1 MELPERGAL
10 FILKTMSSKQQI
22 DKIRN
27 IGIMAHIDAGKT
39 TTTERILYYTGK
51 SHKIGEVHDGTAT
64 MDWMIQEQERGITI
78 TSAATTCSWNK
89 QVINIIDTP
98 GHVDF
103 TIEVERSLRVLDG
116 AIGVFDAV
124 SGVEPQSETVWA
136 QADKYNVPRLAFVNK
151 MDRMGANFENC
162 IQEIRD
168 KLDKK
173 ASAIQWPIGSEEN
186 FQGVVDLLEMKA
198 IYFPPESL
206 GSKIEVKEIPADLI
220 DECQM
225 YRDELLDNLSE
236 YDETLTDL
244 ILNDEKPSIEQIKTA
259 LRKATISHN
268 FIPVLCGSA
277 FKNKGIQPLLDAVLD
292 YLPSPTDRGEL
303 KGHSLKDPEKIEVR
317 KPETDEMFSGIAF
330 KIATDPFVGSVTY
343 IRIYSGKIESGQTVY
358 NPLKKKRERINKIF
372 QMHADK
378 RTELQEAFAGDIVA
392 VAGFKETTTG
402 ETLCTENKPIVYDLM
417 EFPETVISVAIEP
430 KTAADEKK
438 LLATLEQLKTEDPS
452 FAFKSNQETGQLLI
466 LGMGELHLEIIADR
480 LQREF
485 NVGIRVGKPQVS
497 YRESISGIASESH
510 SYHRELGGK
519 MQFGQVTLKVEPV
532 DYQAGVLFES
542 SVTTKQ
548 LASNFIDAIKKSVMD
563 TAPGGAMA
571 GYPFLNIKA
580 TLTGAEF
587 NENESTEVAYAIAAS
602 SAFRDACKKAGVI
615 LLEPFMELEVLTPQD
630 YTGDVISDI
639 NSKRGKIL
647 TMGIKQNKDLISA
660 EVPLAELFGYSTD
673 LRSKSQGRAS
683 FTMKFKS
690 YVEMPLDLA
699 KSTLEKKGIYI

>member
-1 MELPERGAL
+1 
-10 FILKTMSSKQQI
+10 MSSSSKI

-51 SHKIGEVHDGTAT
+51 SHKIGEVHNGTAT

-89 QVINIIDTP
+89 QTINIIDTP

-116 AIGVFDAV
+116 AVGVFDAV

-136 QADKYNVPRLAFVNK
+136 QADKYKVPRLAFVNK
-151 MDRMGANFENC
+151 MDRMGADFDNC
-162 IQEIRD
+162 IAEIRE

-173 ASAIQWPIGSEEN
+173 AAAIQRPIGSEEN
-186 FQGVVDLLEMKA
+186 FVGLVDLIEMKA
-198 IYFPPESL
+198 IYFPPENL
-206 GSKIEVKEIPADLI
+206 GSKIEIKDIPEDLV

-244 ILNDEKPSIEQIKTA
+244 ILNDEKPSVEQIKSA
-259 LRKATISHN
+259 LRKAVIKDN
-268 FIPVLCGSA
+268 FIAVLCGSA
-277 FKNKGIQPLLDAVLD
+277 FKNKGIQPLLDAVVD

-303 KGHSLKDPEKIEVR
+303 HGHSIKNAEKTEVR
-317 KPETDEMFSGIAF
+317 KPEIEEMFSGIAF
-330 KIATDPFVGSVTY
+330 KIATDPFVGSVTFV
-343 IRIYSGKIESGQTVY
+343 RIYSGKLESGQTVY
-358 NPLKKKRERINKIF
+358 NPIKKKRERINKIF

-392 VAGFKETTTG
+392 VAGFKDTTTG
-402 ETLCTENKPIVYDLM
+402 ETLCTENKPIIYDLM

-438 LLATLEQLKTEDPS
+438 LLNTLEQLKNEDPS
-452 FAFKSNQETGQLLI
+452 FTFRNNQETGQLLI

-497 YRESISGIASESH
+497 YRESISGTASEGYTFH
-510 SYHRELGGK
+510 KELAGK
-519 MQFGQVTLKVEPV
+519 IQFGQVTLKVEPA
-532 DYQAGVLFES
+532 DYQAGVQFES
-542 SVTTKQ
+542 SVTNKQ
-548 LASNFIDAIKKSVMD
+548 LGQNFIDAIKKSVMD

-587 NENESTEVAYAIAAS
+587 NENESSEVAYAIAAS
-602 SAFRDACKKAGVI
+602 SAFRDACKKAGVR
-615 LLEPFMELEVLTPQD
+615 LLEPVMELEVVTPQD

-639 NSKRGKIL
+639 NAKRGKIL

-690 YVEMPLDLA
+690 YVEMPTELA

>member
-1 MELPERGAL
+1 
-10 FILKTMSSKQQI
+10 MSSNQI

-51 SHKIGEVHDGTAT
+51 SHKIGEVHNGTAT

-78 TSAATTCSWNK
+78 TSAATTCRWNN
-89 QVINIIDTP
+89 QIINIIDTP

-116 AIGVFDAV
+116 AVGVFDAV

-136 QADKYNVPRLAFVNK
+136 QADKYKVPRLAFVNK
-151 MDRMGANFENC
+151 MDRMGADFDNC
-162 IQEIRD
+162 VNEIRE

-173 ASAIQWPIGSEEN
+173 AAAIQRPIGSEEN
-186 FQGVVDLLEMKA
+186 FNGLVDLIEMKA
-198 IYFPPESL
+198 IYFPSESL
-206 GSKIEVKEIPADLI
+206 GSKIEITDIPADLV

-244 ILNDEKPSIEQIKTA
+244 ILNDEKPSVAQVKAA
-259 LRKATISHN
+259 LRKAVIKDN
-268 FIPVLCGSA
+268 FIAVLCGSA
-277 FKNKGIQPLLDAVLD
+277 FKNKGIQPLLDAVVD
-292 YLPSPTDRGEL
+292 YLPSPVDRGEL
-303 KGHSLKDPEKIEVR
+303 HGHSIKNPEKTEVR
-317 KPETDEMFSGIAF
+317 KPEVEEMFSGIAF
-330 KIATDPFVGSVTY
+330 KIATDPFVGSVTFV
-343 IRIYSGKIESGQTVY
+343 RIYSGKLESGQTVY
-358 NPLKKKRERINKIF
+358 NPIKKKRERINKIF

-378 RTELQEAFAGDIVA
+378 RTELQEAYAGDIVA
-392 VAGFKETTTG
+392 VAGFKDTTTG
-402 ETLCTENKPIVYDLM
+402 ETLCTENKPIIYDLM

-438 LLATLEQLKTEDPS
+438 LLTSLEQLKNEDPS
-452 FAFKSNQETGQLLI
+452 FTFKNNQETGQLLI

-497 YRESISGIASESH
+497 YRESISGSASENNIFH
-510 SYHRELGGK
+510 KELAGK
-519 MQFGQVTLKVEPV
+519 VQFGDVTIKVEPA
-532 DYQAGVLFES
+532 DYQAGVQFES
-542 SVTTKQ
+542 SVPTKQ
-548 LASNFIDAIKKSVMD
+548 LPQNFIDAIKKSVMD

-580 TLTGAEF
+580 TLVGATF
-587 NENESTEVAYAIAAS
+587 NENESSEVAYAIAAS
-602 SAFRDACKKAGVI
+602 SAFRDACKKAGVR
-615 LLEPFMELEVLTPQD
+615 LLEPVMELEVVTPQD

-639 NSKRGKIL
+639 NAKRGKIL

-690 YVEMPLDLA
+690 YVEMPTELA

>member
-1 MELPERGAL
+1 
-10 FILKTMSSKQQI
+10 MSSKQQI

-78 TSAATTCSWNK
+78 TSAATTCRWLNH
-89 QVINIIDTP
+89 VINIIDTP

-151 MDRMGANFENC
+151 MDRMGADFDNC
-162 IQEIRD
+162 IVEIRE

-173 ASAIQWPIGSEEN
+173 AAAIQRPIGSEEN
-186 FQGVVDLLEMKA
+186 FTGIVDLVEMKA
-198 IYFPPESL
+198 MYFPSESL
-206 GSKIEVKEIPADLI
+206 GSKVELKEIPADFV
-220 DECQM
+220 DECLIS
-225 YRDELLDNLSE
+225 RDELI
-236 YDETLTDL
+236 ETLSDFDDEVAEKFLGGEAIDADL
-244 ILNDEKPSIEQIKTA
+244 LKRVI
-259 LRKATISHN
+259 RHATITQS

-277 FKNKGIQPLLDAVLD
+277 FKNKGVQPLLDSVVA
-292 YLPSPTDRGEL
+292 YLPSPTDRGEI
-303 KGHSLKDPEKIEVR
+303 KGHNLKDPEKVDVR
-317 KPETDEMFSGIAF
+317 KPEVEEMFSGIAF

-343 IRIYSGKIESGQTVY
+343 VRIYSGKIESGQQIY
-358 NPLKKKRERINKIF
+358 NSLKKKRERVNKIF

-378 RTELQEAFAGDIVA
+378 RTEIQEAFAGDIVA
-392 VAGFKETTTG
+392 IGGLKDTTTG
-402 ETLCTENKPIVYDLM
+402 ETLCTENKPIIYDLM

-438 LLATLEQLKTEDPS
+438 LLATLEQLKNEDPS
-452 FAFKSNQETGQLLI
+452 FTFKANQETGQLLI
-466 LGMGELHLEIIADR
+466 YGMGELHLEIIADR

-497 YRESISGIASESH
+497 YRESISTSATAEGVFH
-510 SYHRELGGK
+510 KDLGGK
-519 MQFGQVTLKVEPV
+519 MQFGQAIIKVEPV

-542 SVTTKQ
+542 QVTSKKLPQ
-548 LASNFIDAIKKSVMD
+548 NIIDSIKKSVMD
-563 TAPGGAMA
+563 TAPGGMLA

-580 TLTGAEF
+580 TLIDAEF

-602 SAFRDACKKAGVI
+602 SAFREACKKANVR
-615 LLEPFMELEVLTPQD
+615 LLEPVMDLEVVTPQD

-639 NSKRGKIL
+639 NAKRGKII
-647 TMGIKQNKDLISA
+647 TMGIKQKKDLISA

-690 YVEMPLDLA
+690 YIEMPTELA

>member
-1 MELPERGAL
+1 
-10 FILKTMSSKQQI
+10 MSSNQLI

-78 TSAATTCSWNK
+78 TSAATTCRWNN
-89 QVINIIDTP
+89 QIINIIDTP

-162 IQEIRD
+162 IQEIRE

-173 ASAIQWPIGSEEN
+173 AAAIQWPIGSEEN
-186 FQGVVDLLEMKA
+186 FVGIVDLVEMRA
-198 IYFPPESL
+198 IYFPSESL
-206 GSKIEVKEIPADLI
+206 GSKMEIKEIPADI
-220 DECQM
+220 ADECSL
-225 YRDELLDNLSE
+225 YRDELLDHLSE

-244 ILNDEKPSIEQIKTA
+244 ILMDEKPSVTQIKA
-259 LRKATISHN
+259 AIRKAVIKNN
-268 FIPVLCGSA
+268 FIAVLCGSA
-277 FKNKGIQPLLDAVLD
+277 FKNKGVQPLLDAVVD

-303 KGHSLKDPEKIEVR
+303 KGHSLKDSEKIEIR
-317 KPETDEMFSGIAF
+317 KPEIDEMFSGIAF

-343 IRIYSGKIESGQTVY
+343 MRIYSGKLESGQTVY
-358 NPLKKKRERINKIF
+358 NPLKKKRERVNKIF

-378 RTELQEAFAGDIVA
+378 RTELQEACAGDIVA
-392 VAGFKETTTG
+392 IAGFKETTTG
-402 ETLCTENKPIVYDLM
+402 ETLCTENKPIIYDLM
-417 EFPETVISVAIEP
+417 EFPDTVISVAIEP

-438 LLATLEQLKTEDPS
+438 LLSTLEQLKNEDPS
-452 FAFKSNQETGQLLI
+452 FTYKSNQETGQLLI

-485 NVGIRVGKPQVS
+485 NVGIRVGKPQVA
-497 YRESISGIASESH
+497 YRESISGTASESYTFH
-510 SYHRELGGK
+510 KELGGK
-519 MQFGQVTLKVEPV
+519 TQFGAVTIKVEHA
-532 DYQAGVLFES
+532 DYQAGVQFES
-542 SVTTKQ
+542 SVTVKQ
-548 LASNFIDAIKKSVMD
+548 IPQSFIDSIKKSVMD

-580 TLTGAEF
+580 TLVGVEF

-602 SAFRDACKKAGVI
+602 SAFRDACKKAGVR
-615 LLEPFMELEVLTPQD
+615 LLEPVMELEVVTPQD

-639 NSKRGKIL
+639 NAKRGKIL

-690 YVEMPLDLA
+690 YIEMPIDLA
-699 KSTLEKKGIYI
+699 KATLEKKGIYI

>member
-1 MELPERGAL
+1 
-10 FILKTMSSKQQI
+10 MSSKQI

-89 QVINIIDTP
+89 QTINIIDTP

-136 QADKYNVPRLAFVNK
+136 QADKYKVPRLAFVNK
-151 MDRMGANFENC
+151 MDRMGANYENC
-162 IQEIRD
+162 ISEIRE

-173 ASAIQWPIGSEEN
+173 AAAIQWPIGSEEN
-186 FQGVVDLLEMKA
+186 FAGIVDLIEMKA
-198 IYFPPESL
+198 VYFPAESL
-206 GSKIEVKEIPADLI
+206 GSKIEIKDIPADI
-220 DECQM
+220 VDECQL

-236 YDETLTDL
+236 FDEELTDL
-244 ILNDEKPSIEQIKTA
+244 ILMGEVPNVAQIKAA

-292 YLPSPTDRGEL
+292 YLPSPIDRGEL
-303 KGHSLKDPEKIEVR
+303 KGHSLKDPDKVEVR
-317 KPETDEMFSGIAF
+317 KPEVDEMFSGIAF

-343 IRIYSGKIESGQTVY
+343 VRIYSGKLESGQTVY
-358 NPLKKKRERINKIF
+358 NSLKKKRERVNKIF

-392 VAGFKETTTG
+392 VAGFKDTTTG
-402 ETLCTENKPIVYDLM
+402 ETLCTENKPIIYDLM

-438 LLATLEQLKTEDPS
+438 LLSTLEQLKNEDPS
-452 FAFKSNQETGQLLI
+452 FTFSNNQETGQLLI

-497 YRESISGIASESH
+497 YRESISGTASESH
-510 SYHRELGGK
+510 TYNRELGGK
-519 MQFGQVTLKVEPV
+519 MQFGSVTLKVEPV

-542 SVTTKQ
+542 SVTNKQ
-548 LASNFIDAIKKSVMD
+548 IGQNFIDSIKKAVMD

-580 TLTGAEF
+580 TLTAVEF

-602 SAFRDACKKAGVI
+602 SAFRDACKKAGVV
-615 LLEPFMELEVLTPQD
+615 LLEPVMELEVVTPQD

-690 YVEMPLDLA
+690 YVEMPFDLA
-699 KSTLEKKGIYI
+699 KATLEKKGIYI

>member
-1 MELPERGAL
+1 
-10 FILKTMSSKQQI
+10 MSSNQI

-51 SHKIGEVHDGTAT
+51 SHKIGEVHNGTAT

-78 TSAATTCSWNK
+78 TSAATTCRWNN

-116 AIGVFDAV
+116 AVGVFDAV

-136 QADKYNVPRLAFVNK
+136 QADKYKVPRLAFVNK
-151 MDRMGANFENC
+151 MDRMGADFDNC
-162 IQEIRD
+162 VNEIRE

-173 ASAIQWPIGSEEN
+173 AAAIQRPIGSEEN
-186 FQGVVDLLEMKA
+186 FAGIVDLIEMKA
-198 IYFPPESL
+198 IYFPPENL
-206 GSKIEVKEIPADLI
+206 GSKIDIKDIPADLV

-244 ILNDEKPSIEQIKTA
+244 ILNDEKPSVAQIKAA
-259 LRKATISHN
+259 LRKAVIKDN
-268 FIPVLCGSA
+268 FIAVLCGSA
-277 FKNKGIQPLLDAVLD
+277 FKNKGIQPLLDAVVD
-292 YLPSPTDRGEL
+292 YLPSPADRGEL
-303 KGHSLKDPEKIEVR
+303 HGHSIKNPENTEVR
-317 KPETDEMFSGIAF
+317 KPEVEEMFSGIAF
-330 KIATDPFVGSVTY
+330 KIATDPFVGSVTFV
-343 IRIYSGKIESGQTVY
+343 RIYSGKLESGQTVY
-358 NPLKKKRERINKIF
+358 NPIKKKRERINKIF

-392 VAGFKETTTG
+392 VAGFKDTTTG
-402 ETLCTENKPIVYDLM
+402 ETLCTENKPIIYDLM

-438 LLATLEQLKTEDPS
+438 LLTSLEQLKNEDPS
-452 FAFKSNQETGQLLI
+452 FTFNNNQETGQLLI

-497 YRESISGIASESH
+497 YRESISGSATENNIFH
-510 SYHRELGGK
+510 KELAGK
-519 MQFGQVTLKVEPV
+519 VQFGDVTIKVEPA
-532 DYQAGVLFES
+532 DYQAGVQFES
-542 SVTTKQ
+542 SVPTKQ
-548 LASNFIDAIKKSVMD
+548 LPQSFIDAIRKSIMD

-580 TLTGAEF
+580 TLVGATF
-587 NENESTEVAYAIAAS
+587 NENESSEVAYAIAAS
-602 SAFRDACKKAGVI
+602 SAFRDACKKAGLR
-615 LLEPFMELEVLTPQD
+615 LLEPVMDLEVVTPQD

-639 NSKRGKIL
+639 NAKRGKIL

-690 YVEMPLDLA
+690 YVEMPTELA

>member
-1 MELPERGAL
+1 
-10 FILKTMSSKQQI
+10 MSSSSKI

-51 SHKIGEVHDGTAT
+51 SHKIVEVHNGTAT

-89 QVINIIDTP
+89 QTINIIDTP

-136 QADKYNVPRLAFVNK
+136 QADKYKVPRLAFVNK
-151 MDRMGANFENC
+151 MDRMGADFDNC
-162 IQEIRD
+162 INEIRE

-173 ASAIQWPIGSEEN
+173 AAAIQRPIGSEEN
-186 FQGVVDLLEMKA
+186 FQGLVDLIEMKA
-198 IYFPPESL
+198 IYFPPENL
-206 GSKIEVKEIPADLI
+206 GSKIEITDIPEDLV

-244 ILNDEKPSIEQIKTA
+244 ILNDEKPTIDQIKAA
-259 LRKATISHN
+259 LRKAVIKDN
-268 FIPVLCGSA
+268 FIAVLCGSA
-277 FKNKGIQPLLDAVLD
+277 FKNKGIQPLLDAVVD

-303 KGHSLKDPEKIEVR
+303 HGHSIKNPEKTEVR
-317 KPETDEMFSGIAF
+317 KPEVEEMFSGIAF
-330 KIATDPFVGSVTY
+330 KIATDPFVGSVTFV
-343 IRIYSGKIESGQTVY
+343 RIYSGKLESGQTVY
-358 NPLKKKRERINKIF
+358 NPIKKKRERINKIF

-392 VAGFKETTTG
+392 VAGFKDTTTG
-402 ETLCTENKPIVYDLM
+402 ETLCTENKPIIYDLM

-438 LLATLEQLKTEDPS
+438 LLSTLEQLKNEDPS
-452 FAFKSNQETGQLLI
+452 FTFRNNQETGQLLI

-497 YRESISGIASESH
+497 YRESISGSASESH
-510 SYHRELGGK
+510 LFQKDLGGK
-519 MQFGQVTLKVEPV
+519 MQHGQVTIKVEPV
-532 DYQAGVLFES
+532 DYQAGVIFES
-542 SVTTKQ
+542 VVPTKQ
-548 LASNFIDAIKKSVMD
+548 LAQNFIDAIKKSIND
-563 TAPGGAMA
+563 SAPGGAMA

-580 TLTGAEF
+580 TLTAAEF

-602 SAFRDACKKAGVI
+602 SAFRDACKKAGVR
-615 LLEPFMELEVLTPQD
+615 LLEPVMELEVVTPQD

-639 NSKRGKIL
+639 NAKRGKIL

-690 YVEMPLDLA
+690 YVEMPTELA

>member
-1 MELPERGAL
+1 
-10 FILKTMSSKQQI
+10 MSSSSKI

-51 SHKIGEVHDGTAT
+51 SHKIGEVHNGTAT

-89 QVINIIDTP
+89 QTINIIDTP

-116 AIGVFDAV
+116 AVGVFDAV

-136 QADKYNVPRLAFVNK
+136 QADKYKVPRLAFVNK
-151 MDRMGANFENC
+151 MDRMGADFDNC
-162 IQEIRD
+162 ITEIRE

-173 ASAIQWPIGSEEN
+173 AAAIQRPIGSEEN
-186 FQGVVDLLEMKA
+186 FQGLVDLIEMKA

-206 GSKIEVKEIPADLI
+206 GSKIEIKDIPADLV

-244 ILNDEKPSIEQIKTA
+244 ILNDEKPTVEQIKSA
-259 LRKATISHN
+259 LRKAVIKDN
-268 FIPVLCGSA
+268 FIAVLCGSA
-277 FKNKGIQPLLDAVLD
+277 FKNKGIQPLLDAVVD

-303 KGHSLKDPEKIEVR
+303 HGHSIKNPEKTEVR
-317 KPETDEMFSGIAF
+317 KPEVEEMFSGIAF
-330 KIATDPFVGSVTY
+330 KIATDPFVGSVTFV
-343 IRIYSGKIESGQTVY
+343 RIYSGKLESGQTVY
-358 NPLKKKRERINKIF
+358 NPIKKKRERINKIF

-378 RTELQEAFAGDIVA
+378 RTELQEAYAGDIVA
-392 VAGFKETTTG
+392 VAGFKDTTTG
-402 ETLCTENKPIVYDLM
+402 ETLCTENKPIIYDLM

-438 LLATLEQLKTEDPS
+438 LLSTLEQLKNEDPS
-452 FAFKSNQETGQLLI
+452 FTFRNNQETGQLLI

-497 YRESISGIASESH
+497 YRESIAGSATEGFTFH
-510 SYHRELGGK
+510 KELAGK
-519 MQFGQVTLKVEPV
+519 IQFGQVTIKVEPA
-532 DYQAGVLFES
+532 DYQAGVQFES
-542 SVTTKQ
+542 SVPTKQ
-548 LASNFIDAIKKSVMD
+548 LAQNFIDSIKKSVMD

-580 TLTGAEF
+580 TLVSAEF
-587 NENESTEVAYAIAAS
+587 NENESSEVAYAIAAS
-602 SAFRDACKKAGVI
+602 SAFRDACKKAGVR
-615 LLEPFMELEVLTPQD
+615 LLEPVMELEVVTPQD

-639 NSKRGKIL
+639 NAKRGKIL

-690 YVEMPLDLA
+690 YVEMPTDLA

>member
-1 MELPERGAL
+1 
-10 FILKTMSSKQQI
+10 
-22 DKIRN
+22 
-27 IGIMAHIDAGKT
+27 MAHIDAGKT

-78 TSAATTCSWNK
+78 TSAATTCRWLNNT
-89 QVINIIDTP
+89 INIIDTP

-136 QADKYNVPRLAFVNK
+136 QADKYKVPRLAFVNK
-151 MDRMGANFENC
+151 MDRMGADFDNC
-162 IQEIRD
+162 IEEIRE

-173 ASAIQWPIGSEEN
+173 AAAIQRPIGAEEN
-186 FQGVVDLLEMKA
+186 FTGLIDLIEMKA
-198 IYFPPESL
+198 LYFPAESL
-206 GSKIEVKEIPADLI
+206 GSKVETKEIPADLI
-220 DECQM
+220 DEAQL
-225 YRDELLDNLSE
+225 YRDELLDALSE
-236 YDETLTDL
+236 YDEQLTDL
-244 ILNDEKPSIEQIKTA
+244 ILMGETPSLSDVKAA
-259 LRKATISHN
+259 LRRAVISHD

-277 FKNKGIQPLLDAVLD
+277 FKNKGVQPLLDAVVD
-292 YLPSPTDRGEL
+292 YLPSPTDRGEI
-303 KGHSLKDPEKIEVR
+303 KGHSLKDTEKGESR
-317 KPETDEMFSGIAF
+317 KPEVDDMFSGIAF

-343 IRIYSGKIESGQTVY
+343 VRIYSGKLATGQQIY
-358 NPLKKKRERINKIF
+358 NALKKKRERVNKIF

-378 RTELQEAFAGDIVA
+378 RTEIQEAYAGDIVA
-392 VAGFKETTTG
+392 IAGLKETTTG

-430 KTAADEKK
+430 KTANDEKK
-438 LLATLEQLKTEDPS
+438 LLITLDQLKNEDPS
-452 FAFKSNQETGQLLI
+452 FSYRANQETGQLLI
-466 LGMGELHLEIIADR
+466 YGMGELHLEIIADR

-497 YRESISGIASESH
+497 YRESISGPAGAEGSF
-510 SYHRELGGK
+510 HRDLGGK
-519 MQFGQVTLKVEPV
+519 MQYGQATIKVEPV
-532 DYQAGVLFES
+532 DYQAGVLFENT
-542 SVTTKQ
+542 VTSKKLPQ
-548 LASNFIDAIKKSVMD
+548 NFIDSIKKSVLD
-563 TAPGGAMA
+563 TAPGGMLA

-580 TLTGAEF
+580 TLIDAEF
-587 NENESTEVAYAIAAS
+587 DENESTEVAYAIAAS
-602 SAFRDACKKAGVI
+602 AAFRDACKKAGLK
-615 LLEPFMELEVLTPQD
+615 LLEPVMDLEVVTPQD

-639 NSKRGKIL
+639 NAKRGKII
-647 TMGIKQNKDLISA
+647 TMGIKQKKDLISA

-683 FTMKFKS
+683 FTMKFKC
-690 YVEMPLDLA
+690 YVEMPTELA

>member
-1 MELPERGAL
+1 MGSS
-10 FILKTMSSKQQI
+10 FYFNIMSSSSKI

-78 TSAATTCSWNK
+78 TSAATTCRWNN
-89 QVINIIDTP
+89 QTINIIDTP

-136 QADKYNVPRLAFVNK
+136 QADKYKVPRLAFVNK

-162 IQEIRD
+162 IQEIRE

-173 ASAIQWPIGSEEN
+173 AAAIQWPIGSEEN
-186 FQGVVDLLEMKA
+186 FTGIVDLIEMKA
-198 IYFPPESL
+198 MYFPAESL
-206 GSKIEVKEIPADLI
+206 GSKIEIKEIPSDIL
-220 DECQM
+220 DECTL

-244 ILNDEKPSIEQIKTA
+244 ILMDEKPSVEQIKA
-259 LRKATISHN
+259 AIRKAVIKDN
-268 FIPVLCGSA
+268 FIAVLCGSA
-277 FKNKGIQPLLDAVLD
+277 FKNKGVQPLLDAVVE

-303 KGHSLKDPEKIEVR
+303 KGHSLKDPNKSEVR
-317 KPETDEMFSGIAF
+317 KPEIEEMFSGIAF

-343 IRIYSGKIESGQTVY
+343 MRIYSGKLESGQTVY
-358 NPLKKKRERINKIF
+358 NPLKKKRERVNKIF

-402 ETLCTENKPIVYDLM
+402 ETLCTENKPIIYDLM

-438 LLATLEQLKTEDPS
+438 LLSTLEQLKNEDPS
-452 FAFKSNQETGQLLI
+452 FTFKSNQETGQLLI
-466 LGMGELHLEIIADR
+466 FGMGELHLEIIADR

-497 YRESISGIASESH
+497 YRESIASSASESFTFH
-510 SYHRELGGK
+510 KELGGK
-519 MQFGQVTLKVEPV
+519 NQFGAVTIKVEPA

-542 SVTTKQ
+542 TVTTKQ
-548 LASNFIDAIKKSVMD
+548 IAQNFIDSIKKSIMD

-580 TLTGAEF
+580 TLIGVEF

-602 SAFRDACKKAGVI
+602 SAFREACKKASVR
-615 LLEPFMELEVLTPQD
+615 LLEPVMELEVVTPQD

-639 NSKRGKIL
+639 NAKRGKIL

-690 YVEMPLDLA
+690 YVEMPTELA
-699 KSTLEKKGIYI
+699 KATLEKKGIYI

>member
-10 FILKTMSSKQQI
+10 FILKTMSSKQI

-89 QVINIIDTP
+89 QTINIIDTP

-136 QADKYNVPRLAFVNK
+136 QADKYKVPRLAFVNK

-162 IQEIRD
+162 IAEIRE

-173 ASAIQWPIGSEEN
+173 AAAIQWPIGTEEN
-186 FQGVVDLLEMKA
+186 FLGVVDLLEMKA
-198 IYFPPESL
+198 IYFPAESL
-206 GSKIEVKEIPADLI
+206 GSKIEIKDIPAELV
-220 DECQM
+220 DECQL

-236 YDETLTDL
+236 YDEELTDL
-244 ILNDEKPSIEQIKTA
+244 ILMGEAPSVAQIKAA

-303 KGHSLKDPEKIEVR
+303 KGHSLKDPDKVEVR
-317 KPETDEMFSGIAF
+317 KPEVEEMFSGIAF

-343 IRIYSGKIESGQTVY
+343 LRIYSGKLESGQTVY
-358 NPLKKKRERINKIF
+358 NSLKKKRERINKIF

-438 LLATLEQLKTEDPS
+438 LLSTLEQLKNEDPS
-452 FAFKSNQETGQLLI
+452 FTFSNNQETGQLLI

-497 YRESISGIASESH
+497 YRESISGTASESH
-510 SYHRELGGK
+510 TYHRELGGK
-519 MQFGQVTLKVEPV
+519 MQFGQVTLKVEPA
-532 DYQAGVLFES
+532 DYQAGVLFDS
-542 SVTTKQ
+542 TVTNKQ
-548 LASNFIDAIKKSVMD
+548 LGQNFIDSIKKSIND

-602 SAFRDACKKAGVI
+602 SAFRDACKKAGVV
-615 LLEPFMELEVLTPQD
+615 LLEPVMELEVVTPQD

-690 YVEMPLDLA
+690 YAEMPFDLA

>member
-1 MELPERGAL
+1 
-10 FILKTMSSKQQI
+10 
-22 DKIRN
+22 
-27 IGIMAHIDAGKT
+27 MAHIDAGKT

-78 TSAATTCSWNK
+78 TSAATTCRWLNNN
-89 QVINIIDTP
+89 INIIDTP

-151 MDRMGANFENC
+151 MDRMGADFDNC
-162 IQEIRD
+162 IAEIRE

-173 ASAIQWPIGSEEN
+173 AAAIQRPIGAEEN
-186 FQGVVDLLEMKA
+186 FTGIVDLVEMKA
-198 IYFPPESL
+198 LYFPADSL
-206 GSKIEVKEIPADLI
+206 GSKLEIKEIPTDFV
-220 DECQM
+220 DECLIS
-225 YRDELLDNLSE
+225 RDELI
-236 YDETLTDL
+236 ETLSDYD
-244 ILNDEKPSIEQIKTA
+244 DELAEKYLGGEFIETEHLKRVIR
-259 LRKATISHN
+259 LATIQKS

-277 FKNKGIQPLLDAVLD
+277 FKNKGVQPLLDAVVA
-292 YLPSPTDRGEL
+292 YLPSPYDRGEIH
-303 KGHSLKDPEKIEVR
+303 GHSLKDPEKIETR
-317 KPETDEMFSGIAF
+317 KPEIDEMFSGIAF

-343 IRIYSGKIESGQTVY
+343 VRIYSGKLESGQTVY
-358 NPLKKKRERINKIF
+358 NSLKKKRERVNKIF

-378 RTELQEAFAGDIVA
+378 RTEIQEAFAGDIVA
-392 VAGFKETTTG
+392 IAGFKETTTG
-402 ETLCTENKPIVYDLM
+402 ETLCTENKPIIYDLM

-430 KTAADEKK
+430 KTTADEKK
-438 LLATLEQLKTEDPS
+438 LLSALEQLKNEDPS
-452 FAFKSNQETGQLLI
+452 FSFRANQETGQLLI
-466 LGMGELHLEIIADR
+466 YGMGELHLEIIADR

-497 YRESISGIASESH
+497 YRESISGTASAEGVFNK
-510 SYHRELGGK
+510 ELGGK
-519 MQFGQVTLKVEPV
+519 VQFGQAVLKVEPV
-532 DYQAGVLFES
+532 DYQAGVIFES
-542 SVTTKQ
+542 EVSSKKIPQ
-548 LASNFIDAIKKSVMD
+548 NIIDAIKKSVMD
-563 TAPGGAMA
+563 TAPGGMLA

-580 TLTGAEF
+580 TLVDAEF

-602 SAFRDACKKAGVI
+602 SAFRDACKKAGVR
-615 LLEPFMELEVLTPQD
+615 LLEPVMDLEVMTPQD

-639 NSKRGKIL
+639 NSKRGKI
-647 TMGIKQNKDLISA
+647 TNMGIKQNKDLIVA

-683 FTMKFKS
+683 FTMKFKC
-690 YVEMPLDLA
+690 YIEMPTELA

>member
-1 MELPERGAL
+1 
-10 FILKTMSSKQQI
+10 MSSKHI

-78 TSAATTCSWNK
+78 TSAATTCRWLNNT
-89 QVINIIDTP
+89 INIIDTP

-136 QADKYNVPRLAFVNK
+136 QADKYNVPRLAFINK
-151 MDRMGANFENC
+151 MDRMGADFDNC
-162 IQEIRD
+162 IVEIRE

-173 ASAIQWPIGSEEN
+173 AAAIQRPIGAEEN
-186 FQGVVDLLEMKA
+186 FVGIVDLVEMKA
-198 IYFPPESL
+198 LYFLTESL
-206 GSKIEVKEIPADLI
+206 GSKVEIKEIPCDFV
-220 DECQM
+220 DECLIS
-225 YRDELLDNLSE
+225 RDELI
-236 YDETLTDL
+236 ETLSDYDDDL
-244 ILNDEKPSIEQIKTA
+244 AEKYLNGECVATEHLKRVIR
-259 LRKATISHN
+259 LATIQKS
-268 FIPVLCGSA
+268 FVPVLCGSA
-277 FKNKGIQPLLDAVLD
+277 FKNKGVQPLLDAVVA
-292 YLPSPTDRGEL
+292 YLPSPYDRGEIHGHGL
-303 KGHSLKDPEKIEVR
+303 KNPEKDEFR
-317 KPETDEMFSGIAF
+317 KPEVDELFSGIAF

-343 IRIYSGKIESGQTVY
+343 VRIYSGKLESGQTVY

-378 RTELQEAFAGDIVA
+378 RTEIQEAFAGDIVA

-402 ETLCTENKPIVYDLM
+402 ETLCTENKPIIYDLM

-438 LLATLEQLKTEDPS
+438 LLSTLEQLKNEDPS
-452 FAFKSNQETGQLLI
+452 FSFRANQETGQLLI
-466 LGMGELHLEIIADR
+466 YGMGELHLEIIADR

-497 YRESISGIASESH
+497 YRESISSQASAEGTLH
-510 SYHRELGGK
+510 KDLGGK
-519 MQFGQVTLKVEPV
+519 IQFGQVQIKVEPV
-532 DYQAGVLFES
+532 DYQAGVIFS
-542 SVTTKQ
+542 SEVSAKKIPQ
-548 LASNFIDAIKKSVMD
+548 NFIDAIKKSIMD
-563 TAPGGAMA
+563 TAPGGMLA

-580 TLTGAEF
+580 TLLDAEY

-602 SAFRDACKKAGVI
+602 SAFRDACKKAGVR
-615 LLEPFMELEVLTPQD
+615 LLEPVMDLEVVTPQE

-639 NSKRGKIL
+639 NSKRGKII
-647 TMGIKQNKDLISA
+647 TMGIKQRKDLITA

-690 YVEMPLDLA
+690 YIEMPTELA

>member
-1 MELPERGAL
+1 
-10 FILKTMSSKQQI
+10 MSSKQI

-89 QVINIIDTP
+89 QTINIIDTP

-136 QADKYNVPRLAFVNK
+136 QADKYKVPRLAFVNK
-151 MDRMGANFENC
+151 MDRMGANYENC
-162 IQEIRD
+162 ISEIRE

-173 ASAIQWPIGSEEN
+173 AAAIQWPIGSEEN
-186 FQGVVDLLEMKA
+186 FAGIVDLIEMKA
-198 IYFPPESL
+198 VYFPAESL
-206 GSKIEVKEIPADLI
+206 GSKIEIKDIPADI
-220 DECQM
+220 VDECQL

-236 YDETLTDL
+236 FDEELTDL
-244 ILNDEKPSIEQIKTA
+244 ILMGEVPNVAQIKAA

-303 KGHSLKDPEKIEVR
+303 KGHSLKDPDKVEVR
-317 KPETDEMFSGIAF
+317 KPEVDEMFSGIAF

-343 IRIYSGKIESGQTVY
+343 VRIYSGKLESGQTVY
-358 NPLKKKRERINKIF
+358 NSLKKKRERVNKIF

-392 VAGFKETTTG
+392 VAGFKDTTTG
-402 ETLCTENKPIVYDLM
+402 ETLCTENKPIIYDLM

-438 LLATLEQLKTEDPS
+438 LLSTLEQLKNEDPS
-452 FAFKSNQETGQLLI
+452 FTFSNNQETGQLLI

-497 YRESISGIASESH
+497 YRESISGTASESH
-510 SYHRELGGK
+510 TYNRELGGK
-519 MQFGQVTLKVEPV
+519 MQFGSVTLKVEPV

-542 SVTTKQ
+542 SVTNKQ
-548 LASNFIDAIKKSVMD
+548 IGQNFIDSIKKAVMD

-580 TLTGAEF
+580 TLTAVEF

-602 SAFRDACKKAGVI
+602 SAFRDACKKAGVV
-615 LLEPFMELEVLTPQD
+615 LLEPVMELEVVTPQD

-690 YVEMPLDLA
+690 YVEMPFDLA
-699 KSTLEKKGIYI
+699 KATLEKKGIYI

>member
-1 MELPERGAL
+1 
-10 FILKTMSSKQQI
+10 MSSKQI

-89 QVINIIDTP
+89 QTINIIDTP

-136 QADKYNVPRLAFVNK
+136 QADKYKVPRLAFVNK

-162 IQEIRD
+162 IAEIRE

-173 ASAIQWPIGSEEN
+173 AAAIQWPIGSEEN
-186 FQGVVDLLEMKA
+186 FAGVVDLLEMKA
-198 IYFPPESL
+198 VYFPAESL
-206 GSKIEVKEIPADLI
+206 GSKIEIKDIPADLV
-220 DECQM
+220 DECQL

-236 YDETLTDL
+236 YDEELTDL
-244 ILNDEKPSIEQIKTA
+244 ILMGEVPSVAQIKAA

-268 FIPVLCGSA
+268 FIPVLCGTA

-317 KPETDEMFSGIAF
+317 KPEIDEMFSGIAF

-343 IRIYSGKIESGQTVY
+343 VRIYSGKLESGQTVY
-358 NPLKKKRERINKIF
+358 NSLKKKRERVNKIF

-402 ETLCTENKPIVYDLM
+402 ETLCTENKPIIYDLM

-438 LLATLEQLKTEDPS
+438 LLATLEQLKNEDPS
-452 FAFKSNQETGQLLI
+452 FTYKSNQETGQLLI

-497 YRESISGIASESH
+497 YRESISGTATESNI
-510 SYHRELGGK
+510 YHRELGGK
-519 MQFGQVTLKVEPV
+519 MQFGSVTLKVEPA

-542 SVTTKQ
+542 TVTNKQ
-548 LASNFIDAIKKSVMD
+548 IAQNFIDAIKKSVMD

-580 TLTGAEF
+580 TLTAVEF

-602 SAFRDACKKAGVI
+602 GAFREGCKKAGLV
-615 LLEPFMELEVLTPQD
+615 LLEPVMELEVVTPQD

-683 FTMKFKS
+683 FTMKFKN
-690 YVEMPLDLA
+690 YLEMPFDLA

>member
-1 MELPERGAL
+1 
-10 FILKTMSSKQQI
+10 MSSSSKI

-51 SHKIGEVHDGTAT
+51 SHKIGEVHNGTAT
-64 MDWMIQEQERGITI
+64 MDWMVQEQERGITI

-89 QVINIIDTP
+89 QTINIIDTP

-116 AIGVFDAV
+116 AVGVFDAV

-136 QADKYNVPRLAFVNK
+136 QADKYKVPRLAFVNK
-151 MDRMGANFENC
+151 MDRMGADFDNC
-162 IQEIRD
+162 VNEIRE

-173 ASAIQWPIGSEEN
+173 AAAIQRPIGSEEN
-186 FQGVVDLLEMKA
+186 FNGIVDLIEMKA
-198 IYFPPESL
+198 IYFPPENL
-206 GSKIEVKEIPADLI
+206 GSKIEIKDIPEDMV

-244 ILNDEKPSIEQIKTA
+244 ILNDEKPSVEQVKAA
-259 LRKATISHN
+259 LRKAVIRDN
-268 FIPVLCGSA
+268 FIAVLCGSA
-277 FKNKGIQPLLDAVLD
+277 FKNKGIQPLLDAVVD

-303 KGHSLKDPEKIEVR
+303 HGHSIKNAEKTEVR
-317 KPETDEMFSGIAF
+317 KPEIEEMFSGIAF
-330 KIATDPFVGSVTY
+330 KIATDPFVGSVTFV
-343 IRIYSGKIESGQTVY
+343 RIYSGKLESGQTVY
-358 NPLKKKRERINKIF
+358 NPIKKKRERINKIF

-392 VAGFKETTTG
+392 VAGFKDTTTG
-402 ETLCTENKPIVYDLM
+402 ETLCTENKPIIYDLM

-438 LLATLEQLKTEDPS
+438 LITTLEQLKNEDPS
-452 FAFKSNQETGQLLI
+452 FTFRNNQETGQLLI

-497 YRESISGIASESH
+497 YRESIAGTASESYTFH
-510 SYHRELGGK
+510 KELAGK
-519 MQFGQVTLKVEPV
+519 TQFGQVTIKVEPA
-532 DYQAGVLFES
+532 DYQAGVQFES
-542 SVTTKQ
+542 AVTSKQ
-548 LASNFIDAIKKSVMD
+548 LAQNFIDAIKKSVND

-587 NENESTEVAYAIAAS
+587 NENESSEVAYAIATS
-602 SAFRDACKKAGVI
+602 TAFREACKKAGVR
-615 LLEPFMELEVLTPQD
+615 LLEPVMELEVVTPQD

-639 NSKRGKIL
+639 NAKRGKIL

-690 YVEMPLDLA
+690 YVEMPTELA